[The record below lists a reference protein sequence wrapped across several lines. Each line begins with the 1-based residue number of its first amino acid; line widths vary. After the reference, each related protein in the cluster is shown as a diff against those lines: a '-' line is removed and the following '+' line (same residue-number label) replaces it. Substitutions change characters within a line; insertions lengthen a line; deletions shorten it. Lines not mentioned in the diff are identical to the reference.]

1 MVIIIFTYFALQEVV
16 VMSQKSEFDAKIAS
30 AGIRR
35 ISPSRKISLK
45 GAQRIAL
52 PSFLTEAHSPDSKQ
66 DRGWN
71 LFTASVRPV

>member
-1 MVIIIFTYFALQEVV
+1 
-16 VMSQKSEFDAKIAS
+16 MSQKSEFDARIAS

-35 ISPSRKISLK
+35 ISRCRKISLK

-52 PSFLTEAHSPDSKQ
+52 PSFLTEAHSTESKKGS
-66 DRGWN
+66 GWN

>member
-1 MVIIIFTYFALQEVV
+1 
-16 VMSQKSEFDAKIAS
+16 MSQKSEFDARIAS

-35 ISPSRKISLK
+35 ISRSKKISLK

-52 PSFLTEAHSPDSKQ
+52 PSFLTEAHSPEPKQ
-66 DRGWN
+66 GSGWN